1 MMDTPRENS
10 THDSGVWLLDRIMNQ
25 MNAGVYIT
33 DVDTDEILF
42 MNSGMK
48 KQFGLVEP
56 EGKICWQV
64 LQKGMSGR
72 CPFCPVPRLLRDGPS
87 AAPLRWE
94 EHNTSNGCIYENFD
108 SLIQWHDGRLVHF
121 QHSLDV
127 TEYHKLSIAATTDE
141 LTGALN
147 RRAGK
152 AALAEMAAAC
162 ARTGEPFSLCMFD
175 VNDLK
180 KANDHFGHAAGDQ
193 LLVSIAEAV
202 RGVLQE
208 GDVLC
213 RLSGDEFLALMRGAP
228 REQAVQRMNTA
239 LAALHGVQALS
250 EQADAFS
257 FGVLTPEP
265 NGPARSVAQLLSDV
279 DEKLHEK
286 KRRLH
291 IANAQYA
298 LLHSPQRSPGVDF
311 TYDTIYL
318 LDALVQSTDDYVYVC
333 NMKTGVFCYP
343 QAMVDEFDLPGRI
356 IANAAAVWGAKVH
369 PNDKQAFLEANQE
382 ITDGRAD
389 SHCVE
394 YRACNRHGEWVWM
407 RCRGHLERDA
417 GGEPVLF
424 AGIITN
430 LGKKNKVDHLTG
442 VFNKFEFEHEVRRLL
457 DAQPREGVCVLLF
470 GIDGLKRINGLYN
483 RLFGDEVI
491 RIVCQKLQTLAP
503 PGGTVFRLDGD
514 EFGVVLRGG
523 TLRAVQGYFGAVQQA
538 FSTQQTF
545 DGSKFFC
552 TLSCGCAF
560 APHDGTTY
568 LGLLKCA
575 SSALDHAKRHGK
587 NRMEVFSSAILGPA
601 ERAMEL
607 TELLRESI
615 ENGCNGFS
623 LHYQPVFSPDGRLC
637 GAEALSRWQC
647 ARFGSVPPGEFI
659 ALLEKN
665 GMILSFGRWAFR
677 QAVRQCAVFLDEYPA
692 FSMAVNLSCLQLEDP
707 TLVEYLA
714 QTLRE
719 EGVSA
724 EHIIVE
730 LTESY
735 LAPNLERLSGLL
747 AQMRGLGLRVAMD
760 DFGTGYSSL
769 SVLKHAPV
777 DIVKIDR
784 SFVQGLCGS
793 AFDHSFVHLMVELCH
808 SVGIRVCVEGVETT
822 AELAALQPFG
832 ADYLQGF
839 LLGHPEPAA
848 RFAPLFL

>member
-121 QHSLDV
+121 QHSLNV

-180 KANDHFGHAAGDQ
+180 KTNDHFGHAAGDQ

-279 DEKLHEK
+279 DEKLYEK

-343 QAMVDEFDLPGRI
+343 QAMVDEFDLPGRV

-430 LGKKNKVDHLTG
+430 LGKKNKVEHLTG
-442 VFNKFEFEHEVRRLL
+442 VFNKFEFEHEVRWTPSPAKVCACCCSASTALNASTACTIGCLGMRSSVLSAKNCRRSLL
-457 DAQPREGVCVLLF
+457 RGARFFGWTAMNSGSSCAAAHCALSKAISVLCSRPSAHSKPLTAVNFSVRCLADVPLPR
-470 GIDGLKRINGLYN
+470 
-483 RLFGDEVI
+483 
-491 RIVCQKLQTLAP
+491 TTAP
-503 PGGTVFRLDGD
+503 P
-514 EFGVVLRGG
+514 
-523 TLRAVQGYFGAVQQA
+523 
-538 FSTQQTF
+538 
-545 DGSKFFC
+545 
-552 TLSCGCAF
+552 
-560 APHDGTTY
+560 
-568 LGLLKCA
+568 
-575 SSALDHAKRHGK
+575 
-587 NRMEVFSSAILGPA
+587 I
-601 ERAMEL
+601 
-607 TELLRESI
+607 
-615 ENGCNGFS
+615 
-623 LHYQPVFSPDGRLC
+623 
-637 GAEALSRWQC
+637 
-647 ARFGSVPPGEFI
+647 
-659 ALLEKN
+659 
-665 GMILSFGRWAFR
+665 WA
-677 QAVRQCAVFLDEYPA
+677 C
-692 FSMAVNLSCLQLEDP
+692 
-707 TLVEYLA
+707 
-714 QTLRE
+714 
-719 EGVSA
+719 
-724 EHIIVE
+724 
-730 LTESY
+730 
-735 LAPNLERLSGLL
+735 
-747 AQMRGLGLRVAMD
+747 
-760 DFGTGYSSL
+760 
-769 SVLKHAPV
+769 
-777 DIVKIDR
+777 
-784 SFVQGLCGS
+784 
-793 AFDHSFVHLMVELCH
+793 
-808 SVGIRVCVEGVETT
+808 
-822 AELAALQPFG
+822 
-832 ADYLQGF
+832 
-839 LLGHPEPAA
+839 
-848 RFAPLFL
+848 

>member
-64 LQKGMSGR
+64 LQKGMSER

-121 QHSLDV
+121 QHSLNV

-180 KANDHFGHAAGDQ
+180 KTNDHFGHAAGDQ

-213 RLSGDEFLALMRGAP
+213 RLSGDEFLAL
-228 REQAVQRMNTA
+228 
-239 LAALHGVQALS
+239 
-250 EQADAFS
+250 
-257 FGVLTPEP
+257 
-265 NGPARSVAQLLSDV
+265 
-279 DEKLHEK
+279 
-286 KRRLH
+286 
-291 IANAQYA
+291 
-298 LLHSPQRSPGVDF
+298 
-311 TYDTIYL
+311 
-318 LDALVQSTDDYVYVC
+318 
-333 NMKTGVFCYP
+333 
-343 QAMVDEFDLPGRI
+343 
-356 IANAAAVWGAKVH
+356 
-369 PNDKQAFLEANQE
+369 
-382 ITDGRAD
+382 
-389 SHCVE
+389 
-394 YRACNRHGEWVWM
+394 
-407 RCRGHLERDA
+407 
-417 GGEPVLF
+417 
-424 AGIITN
+424 
-430 LGKKNKVDHLTG
+430 
-442 VFNKFEFEHEVRRLL
+442 
-457 DAQPREGVCVLLF
+457 
-470 GIDGLKRINGLYN
+470 
-483 RLFGDEVI
+483 
-491 RIVCQKLQTLAP
+491 
-503 PGGTVFRLDGD
+503 
-514 EFGVVLRGG
+514 
-523 TLRAVQGYFGAVQQA
+523 
-538 FSTQQTF
+538 
-545 DGSKFFC
+545 
-552 TLSCGCAF
+552 
-560 APHDGTTY
+560 
-568 LGLLKCA
+568 
-575 SSALDHAKRHGK
+575 
-587 NRMEVFSSAILGPA
+587 
-601 ERAMEL
+601 
-607 TELLRESI
+607 
-615 ENGCNGFS
+615 
-623 LHYQPVFSPDGRLC
+623 
-637 GAEALSRWQC
+637 
-647 ARFGSVPPGEFI
+647 
-659 ALLEKN
+659 
-665 GMILSFGRWAFR
+665 
-677 QAVRQCAVFLDEYPA
+677 
-692 FSMAVNLSCLQLEDP
+692 
-707 TLVEYLA
+707 
-714 QTLRE
+714 
-719 EGVSA
+719 
-724 EHIIVE
+724 
-730 LTESY
+730 
-735 LAPNLERLSGLL
+735 
-747 AQMRGLGLRVAMD
+747 MRGLGLRVAMD

>member
-1 MMDTPRENS
+1 
-10 THDSGVWLLDRIMNQ
+10 
-25 MNAGVYIT
+25 
-33 DVDTDEILF
+33 
-42 MNSGMK
+42 
-48 KQFGLVEP
+48 
-56 EGKICWQV
+56 
-64 LQKGMSGR
+64 
-72 CPFCPVPRLLRDGPS
+72 
-87 AAPLRWE
+87 
-94 EHNTSNGCIYENFD
+94 
-108 SLIQWHDGRLVHF
+108 
-121 QHSLDV
+121 
-127 TEYHKLSIAATTDE
+127 
-141 LTGALN
+141 
-147 RRAGK
+147 
-152 AALAEMAAAC
+152 
-162 ARTGEPFSLCMFD
+162 MFD

-180 KANDHFGHAAGDQ
+180 KTNDHFGHAAGDQ

-343 QAMVDEFDLPGRI
+343 QAMVDEFDLPGRV

>member
-1 MMDTPRENS
+1 
-10 THDSGVWLLDRIMNQ
+10 
-25 MNAGVYIT
+25 
-33 DVDTDEILF
+33 
-42 MNSGMK
+42 
-48 KQFGLVEP
+48 
-56 EGKICWQV
+56 
-64 LQKGMSGR
+64 
-72 CPFCPVPRLLRDGPS
+72 
-87 AAPLRWE
+87 
-94 EHNTSNGCIYENFD
+94 
-108 SLIQWHDGRLVHF
+108 
-121 QHSLDV
+121 
-127 TEYHKLSIAATTDE
+127 
-141 LTGALN
+141 
-147 RRAGK
+147 
-152 AALAEMAAAC
+152 MAAAC

-279 DEKLHEK
+279 DEKLYEK

-343 QAMVDEFDLPGRI
+343 QAMVDEFDLPGRV

-442 VFNKFEFEHEVRRLL
+442 VFNK
-457 DAQPREGVCVLLF
+457 
-470 GIDGLKRINGLYN
+470 
-483 RLFGDEVI
+483 
-491 RIVCQKLQTLAP
+491 
-503 PGGTVFRLDGD
+503 
-514 EFGVVLRGG
+514 
-523 TLRAVQGYFGAVQQA
+523 
-538 FSTQQTF
+538 
-545 DGSKFFC
+545 
-552 TLSCGCAF
+552 SC
-560 APHDGTTY
+560 
-568 LGLLKCA
+568 
-575 SSALDHAKRHGK
+575 
-587 NRMEVFSSAILGPA
+587 
-601 ERAMEL
+601 
-607 TELLRESI
+607 
-615 ENGCNGFS
+615 
-623 LHYQPVFSPDGRLC
+623 
-637 GAEALSRWQC
+637 
-647 ARFGSVPPGEFI
+647 
-659 ALLEKN
+659 
-665 GMILSFGRWAFR
+665 
-677 QAVRQCAVFLDEYPA
+677 
-692 FSMAVNLSCLQLEDP
+692 
-707 TLVEYLA
+707 
-714 QTLRE
+714 
-719 EGVSA
+719 
-724 EHIIVE
+724 
-730 LTESY
+730 
-735 LAPNLERLSGLL
+735 
-747 AQMRGLGLRVAMD
+747 
-760 DFGTGYSSL
+760 
-769 SVLKHAPV
+769 
-777 DIVKIDR
+777 
-784 SFVQGLCGS
+784 
-793 AFDHSFVHLMVELCH
+793 
-808 SVGIRVCVEGVETT
+808 
-822 AELAALQPFG
+822 
-832 ADYLQGF
+832 
-839 LLGHPEPAA
+839 
-848 RFAPLFL
+848 